1 MAKGVM
7 AIFYLYSSTEENP
20 QDQYCPM
27 CETSWIKFQVDECK
41 GIYTYRAVKDP
52 IPNAVKKVILPVF
65 EKLGNHKFLKCCK
78 NNMSAKPN
86 EA

>member
-20 QDQYCPM
+20 QNQYCPK
-27 CETSWIKFQVDECK
+27 CDPSWIKFQVGECK
-41 GIYTYRAVKDP
+41 GIYTYRPVKDP

-65 EKLGNHKFLKCCK
+65 EKLENQKFLKCCK
-78 NNMSAKPN
+78 NNMSAEPN

>member
-1 MAKGVM
+1 M
-7 AIFYLYSSTEENP
+7 
-20 QDQYCPM
+20 
-27 CETSWIKFQVDECK
+27 DECK

-65 EKLGNHKFLKCCK
+65 EKLENQKFLKCCK
-78 NNMSAKPN
+78 NNMSAEPN